1 MCHPTGGAS
10 LPYLSP
16 LTTMKKVQ
24 FKTFTLYIQF
34 FGFEQVKKDIQL
46 PFYPK
51 AWRKHPDYDQ
61 AFKNEIAN
69 VAMSLGL
76 APTTKHCCYSLI

>member
-1 MCHPTGGAS
+1 MSPYGRRKPPS
-10 LPYLSP
+10 LLTSP
-16 LTTMKKVQ
+16 PHMKKVQ